1 MRRQRL
7 GGVQANAGA
16 ACSLILAVNFVTP
29 ARACERFCLH
39 ETVFGPPR
47 WYAEEN
53 RTMRTQTPDAG
64 GSVTFDPDDLE
75 GIYAY
80 LQTMEVVQASD
91 DFRIIVEENWPEP
104 MHKLKPPRS
113 RMH

>member
-1 MRRQRL
+1 M
-7 GGVQANAGA
+7 
-16 ACSLILAVNFVTP
+16 LAVNFVTP

-53 RTMRTQTPDAG
+53 RTMRTQTPDTG

-80 LQTMEVVQASD
+80 LQDMEVVQASD
-91 DFRIIVEENWPEP
+91 DFRIIVEENWPEL